1 MLISS
6 HFEPAATSAGARSQA
21 TEVQTAGVRRR
32 ALCEGILIEALNPKT
47 PAFFLALIPQFVDPT
62 ADAAAHFIILGLISV
77 VRPR

>member
-21 TEVQTAGVRRR
+21 TEVQTAGVRR